1 LKKIFIL
8 LFLLAVLSGCISENP
23 TSAPA
28 QPGPLEVDADQIDI
42 EHTEVTDPQ
51 NKKPVLALSTE
62 TPASAVSTTLTSS
75 SIAST
80 STTTSFTIKLV
91 ELPDGADYELV
102 KIADGFEKPL
112 YLTNAGDGSKRLFIV
127 EQRGTIRI
135 IDRTMKTLDTPFLD
149 ISTKVGSG
157 SERGLLGLAFH
168 PDYPEKGFFYVHN
181 SDLNGDT
188 VISRFKASIDPNE
201 ADMVSEE
208 VLLTLKQP
216 FAFHNG
222 GQIAFGPDGYLYIGL
237 GDGGSGGDRMGNGQD
252 PSTLLGSILR
262 INVDEDLPY
271 TIPPGNPFA
280 HLRDLRSGPL
290 GFETHGGSHLT
301 VKQATST

>member
-1 LKKIFIL
+1 LKKILII
-8 LFLLAVLSGCISENP
+8 LFLLAVVCGCISENP
-23 TSAPA
+23 TPAPA
-28 QPGPLEVDADQIDI
+28 QPGTLEVDADQIDI
-42 EHTEVTDPQ
+42 EHTELTDPQ
-51 NKKPVLALSTE
+51 NQKPVLALPTE
-62 TPASAVSTTLTSS
+62 TPASAISTTLTSS

-80 STTTSFTIKLV
+80 STTTSLTTKLV
-91 ELPDGADYELV
+91 ELPDGEDYELV

-127 EQRGTIRI
+127 EQQGTIRI
-135 IDRTMKTLDTPFLD
+135 IDRTMKTLGTPFLD
-149 ISTKVGSG
+149 ISTKVGRG

-168 PDYPEKGFFYVHN
+168 PDYPENGFFYVHY

-188 VISRFKASIDPNE
+188 VISRFKASIDPDK
-201 ADMVSEE
+201 ADMESEE
-208 VLLTLKQP
+208 VFFTLKQP

-280 HLRDLRSGPL
+280 
-290 GFETHGGSHLT
+290 
-301 VKQATST
+301 TST